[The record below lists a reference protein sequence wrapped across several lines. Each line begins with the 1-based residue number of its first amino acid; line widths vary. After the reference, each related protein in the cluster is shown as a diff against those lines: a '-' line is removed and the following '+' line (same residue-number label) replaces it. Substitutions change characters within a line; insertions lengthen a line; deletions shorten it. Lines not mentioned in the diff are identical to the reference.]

1 MSVTKP
7 MAYYTTATRTLSV
20 KTQWEVSGASVT
32 LVTERRK
39 IMIRVLNA
47 KVRQTLLI
55 VSCPTVLIVK
65 QLLNEYLQKD
75 IFYSSIL

>member
-20 KTQWEVSGASVT
+20 KTQLEVSGANVT

-39 IMIRVLNA
+39 TMIRVLNA
-47 KVRQTLLI
+47 KVRQNLPN
-55 VSCPTVLIVK
+55 VSCPTILIVK
-65 QLLNEYLQKD
+65 Q
-75 IFYSSIL
+75 IIS